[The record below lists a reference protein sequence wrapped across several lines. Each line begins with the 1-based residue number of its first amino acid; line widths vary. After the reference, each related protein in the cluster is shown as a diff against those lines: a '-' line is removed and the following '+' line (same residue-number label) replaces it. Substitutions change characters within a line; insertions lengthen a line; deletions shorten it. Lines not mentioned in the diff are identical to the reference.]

1 MHENLFWVGFDLF
14 PMLMSDF
21 QINAITF
28 QLVFTSMIFYLIE
41 VKSFLFQQ
49 VVNGILYFFKAKSS
63 YYFLHHRRN
72 LFVAQ
77 IANASFMTVF

>member
-49 VVNGILYFFKAKSS
+49 VINGILYFFKTKSS
-63 YYFLHHRRN
+63 NNFLHHC
-72 LFVAQ
+72 
-77 IANASFMTVF
+77 